1 MSEYDLAYFAL
12 QFSISKFIVLPC
24 FKLQGSIIVIFLR
37 LIFILKK
44 INVKEHYQSDE
55 VSRETIG
62 ENVDEFKCRKLEF
75 FMSNNIPDYSV
86 RVRKKS

>member
-1 MSEYDLAYFAL
+1 M
-12 QFSISKFIVLPC
+12 
-24 FKLQGSIIVIFLR
+24 
-37 LIFILKK
+37 
-44 INVKEHYQSDE
+44 KEHYQSDE